1 MATDINLE
9 SIYQRRFG
17 PDIPF
22 RQQMW
27 QILCQDFFQQF
38 VPATSCVLEVGAGYC
53 EFINNISARE
63 KIAVD
68 LNPDVRQHAAGEVQ
82 VLVSPSTDL
91 AALDAGSVDVAF
103 ASNFFEHLTRP
114 DIVQTMREVARVL
127 RPGGRFLI
135 LQPNYRYCFRDYW
148 MFFDH
153 ITALDHHSLAEA
165 LETSGFSV
173 VHSVVRFLPYTTKS
187 RFPKSPALIK
197 LYLRFPLLWRILGQ
211 QTFVVAQ
218 VNP

>member
-1 MATDINLE
+1 MATEMNLE
-9 SIYQRRFG
+9 TIYQRRFG
-17 PDIPF
+17 PDLQF
-22 RQQMW
+22 RERMW
-27 QILCQDFFQQF
+27 QILCRDYFQRF
-38 VPATSCVLEVGAGYC
+38 VPPDSSVLEVGAGYC
-53 EFINNISARE
+53 EFINTIVARR

-68 LNPDVRQHAAGEVQ
+68 LNPDVRQHAAAGVE
-82 VLVSPSTDL
+82 VLVTTSTDL
-91 AALDAGSVDVAF
+91 SALAPGSLDIAF
-103 ASNFFEHLTRP
+103 ASNFFEHLERR

-135 LQPNYRYCFRDYW
+135 LQPNYRYCHRDYW

-153 ITALDHHSLAEA
+153 LTALDHHSLAEA

-187 RFPKSPALIK
+187 RLPKSPSLIA
-197 LYLRFPLLWRILGQ
+197 LYLRFPLLWRIFGQ

-218 VNP
+218 VNR